1 MLMLVDAA
9 PTDRDVEAILKMYE
23 SAANTP
29 FVQARIAANVVG
41 VAPAFS
47 RDRFWRLMLDCLIS
61 TRKPSGPNSRV
72 RKFRQ
77 LDPHPLTLEK
87 CLSTDPV
94 ELVRET
100 SAQFGGI
107 QFIPSV
113 ASRAGK
119 NLRWLQEQG
128 WEQVHRHYSSLERQR
143 SSVPKPEHVFAERE
157 AAHFISQKLEGF
169 GTTQSRNLWQLLGL
183 TRYEIPLDHRVI
195 NRMNEQLSVE
205 VIVQHLR
212 GIHYYESVL
221 DFLQTAC
228 RRADVLPC
236 VLDAAWFSAGL
247 SGGIPLVEAS

>member
-1 MLMLVDAA
+1 MLNAA
-9 PTDRDVEAILKMYE
+9 PTDRDVEAILKVYE

-41 VAPAFS
+41 EAPAFS
-47 RDRFWRLMLDCLIS
+47 RDRFWRFMLDCLIS

-94 ELVRET
+94 ELVRER

-157 AAHFISQKLEGF
+157 AAH
-169 GTTQSRNLWQLLGL
+169 
-183 TRYEIPLDHRVI
+183 
-195 NRMNEQLSVE
+195 LSV
-205 VIVQHLR
+205 R
-212 GIHYYESVL
+212 NWK
-221 DFLQTAC
+221 T
-228 RRADVLPC
+228 
-236 VLDAAWFSAGL
+236 
-247 SGGIPLVEAS
+247 SGRHTEKSLATSY

>member
-1 MLMLVDAA
+1 MLIVVNTA
-9 PTDRDVEAILKMYE
+9 PTDRDVEAIRKVCE

-29 FVQARIAANVVG
+29 FVLARIAANVVG
-41 VAPAFS
+41 EAPAFS
-47 RDRFWRLMLDCLIS
+47 RDRLWRFILDCLLS
-61 TRKPSGPNSRV
+61 TRQRAGPNSRV
-72 RKFRQ
+72 RKFGQ

-94 ELVRET
+94 ELVRDT
-100 SAQFGGI
+100 STQFGGI
-107 QFIPSV
+107 RFIPSV

-143 SSVPKPEHVFAERE
+143 SSVPKPEHVPAERE
-157 AAHFISQKLEGF
+157 AARFISQKLEGF
-169 GTTQSRNLWQLLGL
+169 GMTQSRNLWQLLGL
-183 TRYEIPLDHRVI
+183 TRYEIPLDSRVI
-195 NRMNEQLSVE
+195 ARINEQLSVE
-205 VIVQHLR
+205 VTAKHLGSVQ
-212 GIHYYESVL
+212 YYESVL